1 MPRKY
6 YFKAYVDGTYIGD
19 ATADNINGGLFFAG
33 IHSGSCKTIEL
44 V

>member
-19 ATADNINGGLFFAG
+19 AIADSINGGLFFAG
-33 IHSGSCKTIEL
+33 IYSGSCKTIEL

>member
-6 YFKAYVDGTYIGD
+6 YFKVYVDGTYSGD
-19 ATADNINGGLFFAG
+19 STADNINGEWFFAG